1 MMSYVEPFNG
11 MVTTT
16 KRNHRYY
23 GPTESDKMNSNLTEI
38 SADLA
43 TVFLEITNLSDSID
57 ALASGYLSP
66 SGVANSLA
74 DIRIELNNLQGKILN
89 TIYLETNKPST
100 LV

>member
-1 MMSYVEPFNG
+1 MPYVEPFNS

-23 GPTESDKMNSNLTEI
+23 GPTESDKFRSSLTEV
-38 SADLA
+38 SADLSS
-43 TVFLEITNLSDSID
+43 VFLAITNLSGNID
-57 ALASGYLSP
+57 TLASGYLSP

-74 DIRIELNNLQGKILN
+74 DIRIELNHLQSKILN

>member
-1 MMSYVEPFNG
+1 MPYVEPFNS

-23 GPTESDKMNSNLTEI
+23 GPTESGKFSSSLTEI
-38 SADLA
+38 SADLSS
-43 TVFLEITNLSDSID
+43 VFLAITSLSGSIE

-74 DIRIELNNLQGKILN
+74 DIRTDLNHLQGKILN

-100 LV
+100 LA